1 MILSALCI
9 VKNEANNLPRWLD
22 GMKQVADEIMV
33 TDTGSSDNSREM
45 VRAAG
50 VRLYDYKWQYDFAA
64 ARNFTLAQ
72 ATGDIILFLDADEYY
87 PLEVLKKLR
96 LRLSSIFANQQVAGV
111 LAPRINIDAQAGNK
125 FLDVSPQLRIFRRGL
140 QYRGKI
146 HENIVIPQGMQL
158 IKDDSLFFY
167 HTGYGEGQIKDKLQR
182 NLVMLQ
188 DKMADPEY
196 KKQPIDYRYLL
207 DCYYGLGDLS
217 AAFKISGIC
226 LSYPKQLGHELN
238 YIYKIRAKT
247 AIFLG
252 KTRSDVEAILSE
264 AKAQGDWLYFTW
276 LHAAY
281 LYEQGD
287 LAGALSLARTGLE
300 VAPGLDMRS
309 PAYEFLPAMQK
320 ILAEGNSR

>member
-9 VKNEANNLPRWLD
+9 VKNEANNLPRWLK
-22 GMKQVADEIMV
+22 GMKQVADEIIV
-33 TDTGSSDNSREM
+33 TDTGSTDNSREI

-50 VRLYDYKWQYDFAA
+50 ARLYDYKWQNDFAA

-72 ATGDIILFLDADEYY
+72 ATGDMILFLDADEYY

-96 LRLSSIFANQQVAGV
+96 LRLGGLFRNPQVAGV
-111 LAPRINIDAQAGNK
+111 LAPRINIDEQAGNR

-140 QYRGKI
+140 QYQGKI
-146 HENIVIPQGMQL
+146 HENIIIPHGMQL
-158 IKDDSLFFY
+158 VQDDNLFFY
-167 HTGYGEGQIKDKLQR
+167 HTGYGEGLIKAKLQR
-182 NLVMLQ
+182 NLAMLQ
-188 DKMADPEY
+188 AKMTDKAY
-196 KKQPIDYRYLL
+196 IKQPIDYRYLL
-207 DCYYGLGDLS
+207 DCYYGLGDLA
-217 AAFKISGIC
+217 AAFAVSGIC
-226 LSYPKQLGHELN
+226 LSYPRQLAHERN

-252 KTRSDVEAILSE
+252 KPRSEVELILSE
-264 AKAQGDWLYFTW
+264 AKAQGDWLYFTL

-300 VAPGLDMRS
+300 VAPGLDMRN

>member
-1 MILSALCI
+1 MVLSALCI
-9 VKNEANNLPRWLD
+9 IKDEANNLPRWLE
-22 GMKQVADEIMV
+22 GMKQVANEIIV
-33 TDTGSSDNSREM
+33 TDTGSTDNSREI

-50 VRLYDYKWQYDFAA
+50 VRLYDYKWQNDFAA
-64 ARNFTLAQ
+64 ARNFTLGQ

-96 LRLSSIFANQQVAGV
+96 LRIGSLFRNPQTAGV
-111 LAPRINIDAQAGNK
+111 LAPRINIDAQAGNR

-140 QYRGKI
+140 QYQGKI
-146 HENIVIPQGMQL
+146 HENIMIPQGMQL
-158 IKDDSLFFY
+158 VQDDSLFFY
-167 HTGYGEGQIKDKLQR
+167 HTGYGEGLIKAKLQR
-182 NLVMLQ
+182 NLAMLQ
-188 DKMADPEY
+188 VKMADKAY
-196 KKQPIDYRYLL
+196 QKQPIDYRYLL
-207 DCYYGLGDLS
+207 DCYYGLGDLA
-217 AAFKISGIC
+217 AAFAVSGIC

-264 AKAQGDWLYFTW
+264 AKAQGDWLYFTL

-287 LAGALSLARTGLE
+287 LAGARTLARTGLD
-300 VAPGLDMRS
+300 AAQGLDMRS
-309 PAYEFLPAMQK
+309 PAYEFLPTMQK